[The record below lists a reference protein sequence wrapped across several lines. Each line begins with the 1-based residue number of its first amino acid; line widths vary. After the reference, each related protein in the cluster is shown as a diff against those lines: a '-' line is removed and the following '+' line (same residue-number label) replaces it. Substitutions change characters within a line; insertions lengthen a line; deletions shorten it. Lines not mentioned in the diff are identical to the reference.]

1 MADLYKYGV
10 ATHLYKPVIKRG
22 VVDFAVGADWTPAAG
37 DVKISKDGGAA
48 ANVTNL
54 PTAITMGNTVLW
66 DFSITATEM
75 QAAKVRITIADATTK
90 AVEDV
95 AFEIDTYGNASA
107 EHAADLDN
115 STSLGLTNLDATISS
130 RASQTSLDTLDDIV
144 DTEIADI
151 QARLP
156 AVLVSG
162 RIKAIVEAF
171 AANVIDDNSVAADMD
186 SYSGKIWIIK
196 QSTTKDEY
204 GVAFYKNNQ
213 PIETGITVPL
223 IDYIKK
229 LSDGTIL
236 INDASLTD
244 QSNGD
249 YYYGETTNKLVAGNA
264 YMARVTATIDG
275 ATRFFKQQIG
285 RDSV

>member
-22 VVDFAVGADWTPAAG
+22 VVDFALGADWTPAAG

-54 PTAITMGNTVLW
+54 PTAITMGNTALW
-66 DFSITATEM
+66 DFSLTTTEM
-75 QAAKVRITIADATTK
+75 QAAKVRITIADAPTK

-115 STSLGLTNLDATISS
+115 STSLGLTNLDATTSS
-130 RASQTSLDTLDDIV
+130 RASQTSLDTLDDFV

-151 QARLP
+151 QSRLP
-156 AVLVSG
+156 AALVGG

-171 AANVIDDNSVAADMD
+171 AANAIDDNAVAADMD
-186 SYSGKIWIIK
+186 TYHAKVWVVK
-196 QSTTKDEY
+196 ESTTADHY
-204 GVAFYKNNQ
+204 AVVFFKNGQ
-213 PIETGITVPL
+213 PVTAGITSPTIQV
-223 IDYIKK
+223 IKA
-229 LSDGTIL
+229 SDGTDL
-236 INDASLTD
+236 IASTALTEVGSLGIYKKD
-244 QSNGD
+244 ES
-249 YYYGETTNKLVAGNA
+249 TNKLVGGTIYFAKIQ
-264 YMARVTATIDG
+264 ATIEG
-275 ATRFFKQQIG
+275 STRSWFQQIG
-285 RDSV
+285 RDSS